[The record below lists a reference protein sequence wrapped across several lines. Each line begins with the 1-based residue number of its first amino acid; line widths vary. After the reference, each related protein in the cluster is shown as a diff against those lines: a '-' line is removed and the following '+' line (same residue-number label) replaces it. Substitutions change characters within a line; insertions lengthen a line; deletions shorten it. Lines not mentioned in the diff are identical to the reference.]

1 MAWTPSDAQK
11 ASGKTIWQ
19 IWRKMDYNEYAT
31 AGMLGF
37 ITWESQLNAGV
48 NEYSGGGG
56 YGLVQ
61 WTPKENLYIQ
71 AAKLGISNAKA
82 ETIEGQATIIGEG
95 DKTGQWLD
103 YYSPLVYVNGAVQ
116 PLTLDSFKKAD
127 SINYAVANFQA
138 HFGRGAVKTLHL
150 AERIEYANYW
160 YKAFTGL
167 NPDSGGGG
175 GSTTKKKQTMIVL
188 DTFLPKYRRNQA

>member
-11 ASGKTIWQ
+11 ATGKTIWQ
-19 IWRKMDYNEYAT
+19 IWRKMGYNEYAT

-48 NEYSGGGG
+48 SEYGGGGG

-71 AAKLGISNAKA
+71 AAKLGMSNAEA
-82 ETIEGQATIIGEG
+82 ETIKGQATIIGEG

-103 YYSPLVYVNGAVQ
+103 YYSPLVYVDGAVQ
-116 PLTLDSFKKAD
+116 PLILDNFKKAD
-127 SINYAVANFQA
+127 SIKFALANFQA
-138 HFGRGAVKTLHL
+138 HFGRGAVATLHL
-150 AERIEYANYW
+150 AERNEYANYW
-160 YKAFTGL
+160 YKAFTGTKP
-167 NPDSGGGG
+167 NDSGG
-175 GSTTKKKQTMIVL
+175 STKPKKKQTMIVL
-188 DTFLPKYRRNQA
+188 DTFLPKYRRLQA